1 MKIMRHL
8 FACIA
13 CLLYC
18 LPAMGREIHIPL
30 RDISSN
36 PIMTLKCIGDEQGI
50 SIPIADR
57 WDVKKVTLNLH
68 YVSSINLIGDISQL
82 VIKIN
87 GAAIAQ
93 TKLNPMTPDR
103 MFKVDVPVQY
113 LKAGYNSLDFQVA
126 QHFMTRECERP
137 CSPDLWTSINMN
149 DSYIDVE
156 YESNPVPLKL
166 SAIAEFLFDPKTYP
180 DAHVNIITEDQS
192 AENLTIAAIVSSGI
206 SRRYDYRKVIFS
218 VSQQIKPGMDNV
230 VVGRRAFMQ
239 EFLAPFSLVLG
250 SMEGGYLKI
259 FPLPVEGGHEGTH
272 EIFPLPAVDGSNGV
286 REVFPLPAKGS
297 YDVTHALLAV
307 SGETFDHVKI
317 AAETMA
323 NISFAY
329 PGSQE
334 LNAFEFEMPKVTEYG
349 GRAVILAD
357 KTYDFKTLDFPTTT
371 FQGINAGPR
380 KLSFRLPAD
389 FLIQQNLTAK
399 LVLNFAYGAGMRE
412 DSAMNV
418 IVNGKAVRAVG
429 LNKKSGDFLQN
440 YGIDIPAY
448 LFKPGSN
455 VISFGMELHPDLKEC
470 DLALMGNLFLTMF
483 ENSTL
488 TFPDMPHFVEMPRLE
503 LFMLNGFPFT
513 RWPDGY
519 ESMIY
524 LTDVSAE
531 SMSAAMNMVGL
542 ITQKIGFPLLG
553 IQIGLASPKNWKG
566 DLIVIGSPKLLP
578 PELKEKSPL
587 RTSKT
592 SWVPYPVIQGWEGES
607 SLSFSRQISSLGEGR
622 GLLMQF
628 ESPYFTGRTAMVL
641 VADNNRDLLHLSE
654 AMLDPVVQ
662 GGIIGDL
669 VLIEMTQPK
678 PKVTSLQVA
687 AKYITGKGGDMSA
700 MKSFLNTHI
709 YVYYILLGVLILG
722 FTYTIYVLLKRYR
735 ATRKLGQAQNEE

>member
-1 MKIMRHL
+1 MRTMGRL
-8 FACIA
+8 FAC
-13 CLLYC
+13 LLSLLCC

-30 RDISSN
+30 RDLSPS
-36 PIMTLKCIGDEQGI
+36 PIMTLTCVGDEQGI
-50 SIPIADR
+50 SIPVADR
-57 WDVKKVTLNLH
+57 WDVRKVTLNLH

-82 VIKIN
+82 AIKIN

-103 MFKVDVPVQY
+103 TFKVDVPVRY
-113 LKAGYNSLDFQVA
+113 LKAGYNNLSFQVA
-126 QHFMTRECERP
+126 QHFMAKECERP

-149 DSYIDVE
+149 DSSLDIE

-166 SAIAEFLFDPKTYP
+166 SAIADFLFDPKTYP
-180 DAHVNIITEDQS
+180 EAHVNIITENQS

-206 SRRYDYRKVIFS
+206 SRRYNYRRVIFS
-218 VSQQIKPGMDNV
+218 VSHQIRPGMDNV

-239 EFLAPFSLVLG
+239 EFLTPFNLVLG
-250 SMEGGYLKI
+250 NMEGGYLKI
-259 FPLPVEGGHEGTH
+259 FPLPAEGEGAR
-272 EIFPLPAVDGSNGV
+272 EAFPPPASGREAFPLPARG
-286 REVFPLPAKGS
+286 
-297 YDVTHALLAV
+297 YDMTHALLAV
-307 SGETFDHVKI
+307 SGENFDHVKI

-334 LNAFEFEMPKVTEYG
+334 LNAFEFEMPKVTAYG

-371 FQGINAGPR
+371 FAGINAGTR
-380 KLSFRLPAD
+380 ELNFRLPAD
-389 FLIQQNLTAK
+389 FLIQQNLAAK

-429 LNKKSGDFLQN
+429 LDKKSGDFLQN

-448 LFKPGSN
+448 LFKPGTN

-470 DLALMGNLFLTMF
+470 ELALMGNLFLTMF

-531 SMSAAMNMVGL
+531 SMSAAMNMIGL
-542 ITQKIGFPLLG
+542 ITQKDGFPLLG
-553 IQIGLASPKNWKG
+553 IQVGLTPPKNWKG
-566 DLIVIGSPKLLP
+566 ELIVIGSPKLLP
-578 PELKEKSPL
+578 QELKEKSPL

-607 SLSFSRQISSLGEGR
+607 TLSFSRQTSSLGEGR

-628 ESPYFTGRTAMVL
+628 ESPYATGRTVMAL
-641 VADNNRDLLHLSE
+641 VADGNADLLRMSE
-654 AMLDPVVQ
+654 ALLEPEVQ
-662 GGIIGDL
+662 GGVFGDL
-669 VLIEMTQPK
+669 VLVEMTQPK
-678 PKVTSLQVA
+678 PKTTSLRVGG
-687 AKYITGKGGDMSA
+687 KYTTGKEGDMSA
-700 MKSFLNTHI
+700 MESFLNTHI
-709 YVYYILLGVLILG
+709 YVYYLLLVGLMLG
-722 FTYTIYVLLKRYR
+722 FTYAIYVLLKRYR
-735 ATRKLGQAQNEE
+735 ATRKLGQAQKEE

>member
-1 MKIMRHL
+1 MRNL
-8 FACIA
+8 FACIL
-13 CLLYC
+13 CLLFC
-18 LPAMGREIHIPL
+18 LPAMGKEIHIPL
-30 RDISSN
+30 RDLSPS
-36 PIMTLKCIGDEQGI
+36 PIMTLKCVGDEQGI

-57 WDVKKVTLNLH
+57 WDVKKITLNLH

-82 VIKIN
+82 VVKIN

-103 MFKVDVPVQY
+103 TFKVDVPVRY
-113 LKAGYNSLDFQVA
+113 LEAGYNSLNFQVA
-126 QHFMTRECERP
+126 QHYMTKECERP

-149 DSYIDVE
+149 DSSLDVE
-156 YESNPVPLKL
+156 YENNPVPLKL
-166 SAIAEFLFDPKTYP
+166 SAIADFLFDPKTYP
-180 DAHVNIITEDQS
+180 EAHVNIITEDQS
-192 AENLTIAAIVSSGI
+192 AENLTIAAIASSGI
-206 SRRYDYRKVIFS
+206 SRRYNYRRVIFS
-218 VSQQIKPGMDNV
+218 VSRQIKPGMDNV

-239 EFLAPFSLVLG
+239 EFLAPFNLVLG
-250 SMEGGYLKI
+250 NMEGGYLKI
-259 FPLPVEGGHEGTH
+259 FPLPVEGGHEGARET
-272 EIFPLPAVDGSNGV
+272 FSLPAEGGSNGV
-286 REVFPLPAKGS
+286 REVSPLPARVG

-307 SGETFDHVKI
+307 SGENFDHVKI

-323 NISFAY
+323 SISFAY

-349 GRAVILAD
+349 GRAVILAN
-357 KTYDFKTLDFPTTT
+357 KTYDFKTLDFPTET
-371 FQGINAGPR
+371 FQGINPGV
-380 KLSFRLPAD
+380 KELSFRLPAD
-389 FLIQQNLTAK
+389 FLIQQNLAAK

-440 YGIDIPAY
+440 YGIEIPAH

-455 VISFGMELHPDLKEC
+455 VISFGMELHPELKEC

-542 ITQKIGFPLLG
+542 ITQKNGFPLLG
-553 IQIGLASPKNWKG
+553 IQIGLTPPKNWKG
-566 DLIVIGSPKLLP
+566 ELIVIGSPQLLP

-592 SWVPYPVIQGWEGES
+592 SWVPYPVIQGWEGEA
-607 SLSFSRQISSLGEGR
+607 SLSFSRQTSSLGEGR

-628 ESPYFTGRTAMVL
+628 QSPYFTGRTVMAL
-641 VADNNRDLLHLSE
+641 VADNNKDLLRMSE
-654 AMLDPVVQ
+654 TLLDQEVQ
-662 GGIIGDL
+662 GRVFGDL
-669 VLIEMTQPK
+669 VLVEMTQPK

-687 AKYITGKGGDMSA
+687 AKYTTGKGGDMSA
-700 MKSFLNTHI
+700 MESFLNTHI
-709 YVYYILLGVLILG
+709 YVYYLLLGMLILG

-735 ATRKLGQAQNEE
+735 ATRKLGQAQKEE

>member
-1 MKIMRHL
+1 MRHL
-8 FACIA
+8 FACIL
-13 CLLYC
+13 CLLFC
-18 LPAMGREIHIPL
+18 LPAMGKEIHIPL
-30 RDISSN
+30 RDLSPS
-36 PIMTLKCIGDEQGI
+36 PIMTLKCVGDEQGI

-57 WDVKKVTLNLH
+57 WDVKKITLNLH

-82 VIKIN
+82 VVKIN

-103 MFKVDVPVQY
+103 ELKVDVPVRY
-113 LKAGYNSLDFQVA
+113 LEAGYNSLNFQVA
-126 QHFMTRECERP
+126 QHFMAKECERP

-149 DSYIDVE
+149 DSSLDVE
-156 YESNPVPLKL
+156 YENNPVPLKL
-166 SAIAEFLFDPKTYP
+166 SAIADFLFDPKTYP
-180 DAHVNIITEDQS
+180 EAHVNIITEDQS

-206 SRRYDYRKVIFS
+206 SRRYNYRRVIFS

-239 EFLAPFSLVLG
+239 EFLAPFNLVLG
-250 SMEGGYLKI
+250 NMEGGYLKI
-259 FPLPVEGGHEGTH
+259 FPLPAEGGSNREVS
-272 EIFPLPAVDGSNGV
+272 PLPA
-286 REVFPLPAKGS
+286 RGS

-307 SGETFDHVKI
+307 SGENFDHVKI

-349 GRAVILAD
+349 GRAVIIAN

-371 FQGINAGPR
+371 FQGINAGTR
-380 KLSFRLPAD
+380 ELNFRLPSD
-389 FLIQQNLTAK
+389 FLIQQNLAAK

-440 YGIDIPAY
+440 YGIDIPAH
-448 LFKPGSN
+448 LFKPGN
-455 VISFGMELHPDLKEC
+455 NAISFGMELHPELKEC

-503 LFMLNGFPFT
+503 LLMLNGFPFT

-542 ITQKIGFPLLG
+542 ITQKNGFPLLG
-553 IQIGLASPKNWKG
+553 IQIGLTPPKNWKG
-566 DLIVIGSPKLLP
+566 ELIVIGSPKLLP

-607 SLSFSRQISSLGEGR
+607 SLSFSRQTSSLGEGR

-628 ESPYFTGRTAMVL
+628 ESPYFAGRTVMAL
-641 VADNNRDLLHLSE
+641 VADNNKDLLRISE
-654 AMLDPVVQ
+654 TLLDPEVQ
-662 GGIIGDL
+662 GRVFGDL
-669 VLIEMTQPK
+669 VLVEMTQPK
-678 PKVTSLQVA
+678 PKVTSMQVA
-687 AKYITGKGGDMSA
+687 AKYTTGKGGDMSA
-700 MKSFLNTHI
+700 MESFLNTHI
-709 YVYYILLGVLILG
+709 YVYYLLLGMLILG
-722 FTYTIYVLLKRYR
+722 FTYTIYILLKRYR
-735 ATRKLGQAQNEE
+735 ATRKLGQAQKEE